1 MGLHNF
7 LLGNRFKLVIFELSN
22 QRRIWL
28 NLIRCEFIATKLRM
42 RLQLLK
48 GIVIMVHII
57 ISKELLYPCTIILI
71 FPMALKCVKTK
82 SAVD

>member
-1 MGLHNF
+1 MSLHNF
-7 LLGNRFKLVIFELSN
+7 LLRNRFRLVIFELSN

-28 NLIRCEFIATKLRM
+28 NLIRCKFIATKLRM
-42 RLQLLK
+42 RLQLFK
-48 GIVIMVHII
+48 WIVIVVDII
-57 ISKELLYPCTIILI
+57 IGKELLYPCTIILI